1 MTVFVNIFYK
11 DKKNRGSSSEV
22 DQMKKVVV
30 AVVAAGCFLQTAD
43 AFVSSSAMLGVKPPV
58 LRAASAVR
66 PRSVGLCTVNMGTF
80 SACVATRDIM
90 ERTHVHAFQHLHI
103 LLTSMANA
111 CICLCTSVTRHRSN
125 AQLRSY
131 TYM

>member
-1 MTVFVNIFYK
+1 MNIFCK

-80 SACVATRDIM
+80 SAFFARDIM
-90 ERTHVHAFQHLHI
+90 ERAHVHAFQHLHI
-103 LLTSMANA
+103 LLTSIPMPVFVYAR
-111 CICLCTSVTRHRSN
+111 V
-125 AQLRSY
+125 
-131 TYM
+131 